1 MSSPLLPVLN
11 TLFNILFGAIAAAI
25 VGIPVGVVLGLFKPV
40 YQVAKRILQIP
51 ASVPTVTLLP
61 LLLAIFQ
68 TTAGIGLNLF
78 LVFFPMLWW
87 VSLYSAM
94 GVQRSQEKKQWW
106 LAIPD
111 ITQGI
116 RVGLIFAWT
125 AVIFADMLTGQG
137 GQSGGIGFYIWDVYN
152 SGQQKAIQ
160 MILGAIIAITFVVF
174 IIDQV
179 IDVIGMALMQA
190 FKPRQSSQTPPQ

>member
-1 MSSPLLPVLN
+1 MSSPLLPLLN
-11 TLFNILFGAIAAAI
+11 TLFNILFGAIAATI
-25 VGIPVGVVLGLFKPV
+25 VGIPLGGVLGLFKPV

-51 ASVPTVTLLP
+51 ASIPTVALLP

-68 TTAGIGLNLF
+68 TTRGVGLNLF

-94 GVQRSQEKKQWW
+94 GVQRSQGKKQWW

-125 AVIFADMLTGQG
+125 GILFADMLTGQG
-137 GQSGGIGFYIWDVYN
+137 GGIGFYIWDVYN
-152 SGQQKAIQ
+152 SGHEKATQ

-179 IDVIGMALMQA
+179 IDVMGIVLMQA
-190 FKPRQSSQTPPQ
+190 FKPRRSSQPPPQ